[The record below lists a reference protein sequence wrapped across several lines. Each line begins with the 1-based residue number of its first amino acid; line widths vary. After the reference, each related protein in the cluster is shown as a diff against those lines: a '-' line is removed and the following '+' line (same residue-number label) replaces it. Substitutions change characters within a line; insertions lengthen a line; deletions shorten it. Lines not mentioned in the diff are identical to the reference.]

1 MPEKKYQVGLIG
13 TGRKGTQHAR
23 AFALNPASEVVTAAD
38 PDPTNLNLFRERF
51 GLAENQV
58 YADYHEMLASEDL
71 DIVAPILPVKFNPD
85 AVVAAAESGVRAII
99 CEKPVSATL
108 ADADRM
114 VEACRATGVKFG
126 AGDMFR
132 NQSQIWK
139 AREIIESGEIGKVQ
153 SINYY
158 GSADSGGGCQTL
170 SMLRFFA
177 WDADVDWVVGWTN
190 GTPMDSSLGTIDAWS
205 DHDQQTG
212 GIIRFANGITAHI
225 HDKPVPR
232 MGVEVV
238 CENGIFTSDYK
249 TFRFY
254 RRPDGADPNLGNR
267 SDLEEIEGLPNAAL
281 GFGPWQEDGWQGMS
295 DRQADTAQSMIDA
308 LDQDIEPRATGDN
321 GRIVLELSI
330 ALRESERR
338 GFAPVKLPL
347 EDRTLQ
353 IIPAAS
359 RMFWKKEVYGDEWYA
374 DQMTKHKRGSVYGAL

>member
-1 MPEKKYQVGLIG
+1 MPDKKYRVGLIG

-23 AFALNPASEVVTAAD
+23 AFALNPASEIVAAAD

-58 YADYHEMLASEDL
+58 YADYHEMLAAEEL

-114 VEACRATGVKFG
+114 VEACRANNVKFG

-132 NQSQIWK
+132 NLAQIGK
-139 AREIIESGEIGKVQ
+139 AREVIESGEIGDVQ

-177 WDADVDWVVGWTN
+177 GDADIDWVVGWTN
-190 GTPMDSSLGTIDAWS
+190 GTPMDSSLGTVDAWS
-205 DHDQQTG
+205 DHDQQIG

-225 HDKPVPR
+225 HDKQGVR
-232 MGVEVV
+232 QGVEVV
-238 CENGIFTSDYK
+238 CENGVFASDYT
-249 TFRFY
+249 TFQFY
-254 RRPDGADPNLGNR
+254 KRPDRTIANR
-267 SDLEEIEGLPNAAL
+267 LNWSDLEEIQGLLEPAL
-281 GFGPWQEDGWQGMS
+281 DFGPWQEDGWLRMS

-308 LDQDIEPRATGDN
+308 LDEDIEPRATGDN

-338 GFAPVKLPL
+338 GFSPVKLPL

-359 RMFWKKEVYGDEWYA
+359 RMLWKKEVYGEEWYA
-374 DQMTKHKRGSVYGAL
+374 EQMTKHKKDSRYGV

>member
-1 MPEKKYQVGLIG
+1 MPTQKYRVGLIG

-23 AFALNPASEVVTAAD
+23 AFALNPASEIVAAAD

-58 YADYHEMLASEDL
+58 YADYHEMLAAEEL

-85 AVVAAAESGVRAII
+85 AVIAAAESGVRAII

-114 VEACRATGVKFG
+114 VEACRAHNIKFG

-132 NQSQIWK
+132 NLAQIWK
-139 AREIIESGEIGKVQ
+139 AREIIESGEIGDVQ

-177 WDADVDWVVGWTN
+177 YDADIDWVVGWTN
-190 GTPMDSSLGTIDAWS
+190 GTPMDSSLGTVDAWS
-205 DHDQQTG
+205 DHDQQIG
-212 GIIRFANGITAHI
+212 GVIRFANGITAHI
-225 HDKPVPR
+225 HDKQGVR
-232 MGVEVV
+232 QGVEVV
-238 CENGIFTSDYK
+238 CENGVFTSDYT

-254 RRPDGADPNLGNR
+254 KRPDGANANR
-267 SDLEEIEGLPNAAL
+267 LNWSDLEEIEGLLDPAL
-281 GFGPWQEDGWQGMS
+281 DFGPWQEDGWLRMS

-338 GFAPVKLPL
+338 GFSPVKLPL

-359 RMFWKKEVYGDEWYA
+359 RMLWKKEVYGAEWYA
-374 DQMTKHKRGSVYGAL
+374 QQMTKHKKDSRYGE

>member
-1 MPEKKYQVGLIG
+1 MREKKYRVGMIG

-23 AFALNPASEVVTAAD
+23 AFALNPVSEVVAAAD
-38 PDPTNLNLFRERF
+38 PDPTNLNLFADRF
-51 GLAENQV
+51 GLPEGKV
-58 YADYHEMLASEDL
+58 YADYYEMLASEDL

-108 ADADRM
+108 VDADRM

-132 NQSQIWK
+132 NLAQIWK
-139 AREIIESGEIGKVQ
+139 AREIIESGEIGEVQ

-177 WDADVDWVVGWTN
+177 WDADVDWVVGWTS
-190 GTPMDSSLGTIDAWS
+190 GTPMDSSLGTVDAWS
-205 DHDQQTG
+205 DHDQQIG
-212 GIIRFANGITAHI
+212 GITRFANGITAHI
-225 HDKPVPR
+225 HDKITPR

-238 CENGIFTSDYK
+238 CENGVFASDYR

-254 RRPDGADPNLGNR
+254 KRPEDADPNLDNR
-267 SDLEEIEGLPNAAL
+267 SGLQEIEGLIEPAVD
-281 GFGPWQEDGWQGMS
+281 FGPWQEDGWQQMS

-338 GFAPVKLPL
+338 GFSPVKLPL

-359 RMFWKKEVYGDEWYA
+359 RMFWKKEVYGADWYTE
-374 DQMTKHKRGSVYGAL
+374 QMTNHKRGSTYGA

>member
-1 MPEKKYQVGLIG
+1 MSTRKYRVGLIG

-23 AFALNPASEVVTAAD
+23 AFAINPASEVVAAAD
-38 PDPTNLNLFRERF
+38 PDPTNLKLFVERF
-51 GLAENQV
+51 GLPQNQV
-58 YADYHEMLASEDL
+58 YSDYHEMLATEHL

-85 AVVAAAESGVRAII
+85 AVVAAAESGAKAII

-114 VEACRATGVKFG
+114 VEACRANGVKFG

-139 AREIIESGEIGKVQ
+139 AREIIESGEIGDVQ

-170 SMLRFFA
+170 SILRFFA

-190 GTPMDSSLGTIDAWS
+190 GTPMDSSLGSIDAWS
-205 DHDQQTG
+205 DHDQQIG
-212 GIIRFANGITAHI
+212 GVIRFANGITAHI
-225 HDKPVPR
+225 HDKRGPR

-238 CENGIFTSDYK
+238 CENGVFASDYRM
-249 TFRFY
+249 FRFY
-254 RRPDGADPNLGNR
+254 TRPDSADPNLGNR
-267 SDLEEIEGLPNAAL
+267 SDLEEIEGLSDAAL
-281 GFGPWQEDGWQGMS
+281 EFGPWQEDGWQGMS
-295 DRQADTAQSMIDA
+295 DRQADTAQSIIDA
-308 LDQDIEPRATGDN
+308 LDQDVEPRSTGDN
-321 GRIVLELSI
+321 GRNVLELSI

-338 GFAPVKLPL
+338 GFAPVRLPL
-347 EDRTLQ
+347 ENRTLK

-359 RMFWKKEVYGDEWYA
+359 RMFWKKEVMGAEWYA
-374 DQMTKHKRGSVYGAL
+374 TQMTKHKRGSTYGT